1 METTDKMMDREK
13 LLDYSCTE
21 YVSKLQY
28 IVYTV
33 DDLQK
38 GVYAG
43 CDWNTGGE
51 RHPKAQML
59 AERYIQAKNKDV
71 VYTCSDMAAAFKYG
85 ARELSAIIERDAA
98 KQKLAMKI
106 KREDLGKAMKLI
118 CAGQQMMDLAKN
130 FHQEAEELLSKQ
142 GEYRTTIK
150 NNFGKLAN
158 IFKQTNSLVSKTFQ
172 TFTDEEVIDW
182 GEDGEKLEIAVR
194 EIFEIK

>member
-1 METTDKMMDREK
+1 MIAD
-13 LLDYSCTE
+13 
-21 YVSKLQY
+21 
-28 IVYTV
+28 
-33 DDLQK
+33 
-38 GVYAG
+38 
-43 CDWNTGGE
+43 
-51 RHPKAQML
+51 
-59 AERYIQAKNKDV
+59 RYIEGRSKDV
-71 VYTCSDMAAAFKYG
+71 TYTPADVARAFTESVKQ
-85 ARELSAIIERDAA
+85 LSAIIERDAA

-106 KREDLGKAMKLI
+106 KREDLSKAMKLI

-158 IFKQTNSLVSKTFQ
+158 IFKQTSSLVSKTFR

-194 EIFEIK
+194 EVFEIDK

>member
-1 METTDKMMDREK
+1 MMSNMNKTLSAACENYLRAMPYQAFTISDIERACY
-13 LLDYSCTE
+13 D
-21 YVSKLQY
+21 
-28 IVYTV
+28 
-33 DDLQK
+33 
-38 GVYAG
+38 G
-43 CDWNTGGE
+43 CDWNTNGK
-51 RHPKAQML
+51 RHPKAKMI
-59 AERYIQAKNKDV
+59 ADRYIEGRSKDV
-71 VYTCSDMAAAFKYG
+71 TYTPADVARAFTESVKQ
-85 ARELSAIIERDAA
+85 LSAIIERDAA

-106 KREDLGKAMKLI
+106 KREDLSKAMKLI

-158 IFKQTNSLVSKTFQ
+158 IFKQTSSLVSKTFR

-194 EIFEIK
+194 KVFEIE